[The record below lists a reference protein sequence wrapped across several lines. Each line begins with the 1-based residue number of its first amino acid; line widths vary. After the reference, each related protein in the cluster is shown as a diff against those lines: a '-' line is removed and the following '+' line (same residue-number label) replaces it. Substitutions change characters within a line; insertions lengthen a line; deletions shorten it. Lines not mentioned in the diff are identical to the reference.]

1 MPEHN
6 KKHNAES
13 ATFSDAVTREP
24 KERKSEVVP
33 LRKEFFWKVPGDV
46 PGAHRSWPGLLGGG
60 EVKKTNTHFKHS
72 VFETTKP
79 DDTAQKVVTE
89 PTHIHDRKEKSSL
102 IKPAWIM
109 LLFLVALVGAGYGYF
124 SDYTETPVVL
134 NTVQAVPQ
142 SEVKKPENVE
152 KVNLTQVQEVVNEPI
167 SQQQPKFITHL
178 VVKGDTLWDIAEKY
192 LGDPFRYPE
201 LAELSNIKDPHW
213 IYPGDII
220 RIPA

>member
-6 KKHNAES
+6 KKHNEET

-24 KERKSEVVP
+24 EQRKSDVVP

-46 PGAHRSWPGLLGGG
+46 PGARRSWPGLLGGG
-60 EVKKTNTHFKHS
+60 EVKKTNTRFDNS
-72 VFETTKP
+72 GFETTKP
-79 DDTAQKVVTE
+79 GDTAQRVAPE
-89 PTHIHDRKEKSSL
+89 PAAIHDRKEKSSPV
-102 IKPAWIM
+102 KPGWIM
-109 LLFLVALVGAGYGYF
+109 LLFLVVFIGAGYSYF
-124 SDYTETPVVL
+124 SDNAETPVVL
-134 NTVQAVPQ
+134 NTVQAVVQP
-142 SEVKKPENVE
+142 EVNKPVIVE
-152 KVNLTQVQEVVNEPI
+152 KVKLAEVQEVANESV
-167 SQQQPKFITHL
+167 SQQQPQFITHV

-220 RIPA
+220 RIPV